1 MSFLFLILSFVL
13 GTFWFSLL
21 VSLISTGAGLVIT
34 FFGLPMLVLTMVL
47 WTYGARLERWRVRV
61 MLGVDIRSPYKK
73 LPDGPWWPRL
83 RAFVSDG
90 AIWRD
95 LIYLLLLFPIG
106 IAEFVIAVTGL
117 ATTAALVALPAYYWA
132 LPDGGAITVDTE
144 RYGPYIET
152 LPQALTVAAIALPL
166 FFLVLYLIRLMAS
179 GHAVFARA
187 LLGTSQE
194 DLESR
199 VDVLSS
205 SRSRVLDSA
214 AQERRRIE
222 RDLHDGVQQ
231 HLTALAMDLGMAREK
246 LESDP
251 AAGRALVDRAHE
263 EAKSTLAELRQLVR
277 GISPAILA
285 DRGLDAAVSALAARC
300 PVPVVVDVQLSRRPP
315 DVVETTAYFVI
326 AESLTNIAK
335 HSQATSARVTVWE
348 KQDRI
353 IIEVWDNGQGD
364 ADVKGGTGLSGLADR
379 VSGVDGQFR
388 IDSPH
393 NGPTSVRAELPC
405 V

>member
-1 MSFLFLILSFVL
+1 
-13 GTFWFSLL
+13 
-21 VSLISTGAGLVIT
+21 
-34 FFGLPMLVLTMVL
+34 
-47 WTYGARLERWRVRV
+47 
-61 MLGVDIRSPYKK
+61 
-73 LPDGPWWPRL
+73 
-83 RAFVSDG
+83 
-90 AIWRD
+90 
-95 LIYLLLLFPIG
+95 
-106 IAEFVIAVTGL
+106 
-117 ATTAALVALPAYYWA
+117 
-132 LPDGGAITVDTE
+132 
-144 RYGPYIET
+144 
-152 LPQALTVAAIALPL
+152 
-166 FFLVLYLIRLMAS
+166 
-179 GHAVFARA
+179 
-187 LLGTSQE
+187 
-194 DLESR
+194 
-199 VDVLSS
+199 
-205 SRSRVLDSA
+205 
-214 AQERRRIE
+214 
-222 RDLHDGVQQ
+222 
-231 HLTALAMDLGMAREK
+231 
-246 LESDP
+246 
-251 AAGRALVDRAHE
+251 
-263 EAKSTLAELRQLVR
+263 VR

-364 ADVKGGTGLSGLADR
+364 VDVKGGTGLSGLADR